1 MSPERQYELIY
12 IVAPV
17 ATDAEVETL
26 QAEIDGHVVAL
37 GGTVDK
43 TEVWGRRK
51 LAYQIGDYGE
61 GIYICQLVTGPGEMV
76 GELERRLRVR
86 DQVLRHL
93 IVRVDEDLRKARRL
107 KDKKKATVDRRRA
120 ARGLPPLPTPS
131 AVTETAAA
139 VETPA
144 AAAAAHA
151 TPKTDAAPATPEAA
165 DAAAAT
171 PETAD
176 AAPATAETDAAPET
190 APEAPPATA
199 PEPSEATSEP
209 ADDSTETATPTA
221 DAASTDAPAQTP
233 EVKE

>member
-139 VETPA
+139 
-144 AAAAAHA
+144 AAHA

>member
-1 MSPERQYELIY
+1 MSTERQYELIY

-17 ATDAEVETL
+17 ATDPEEETL

-76 GELERRLRVR
+76 AELERRLRVR

-120 ARGLPPLPTPS
+120 ARGLPPLTAPS
-131 AVTETAAA
+131 AVIETPAT

-144 AAAAAHA
+144 PAV
-151 TPKTDAAPATPEAA
+151 AAPATPEAA
-165 DAAAAT
+165 DAA
-171 PETAD
+171 
-176 AAPATAETDAAPET
+176 PET
-190 APEAPPATA
+190 APDAPPATA
-199 PEPSEATSEP
+199 PEPSEATLEP
-209 ADDSTETATPTA
+209 ADDATETAPPAAAEAATPTA

>member
-1 MSPERQYELIY
+1 MSTERQYELIY

-120 ARGLPPLPTPS
+120 ARGLPPLPAPS
-131 AVTETAAA
+131 AVTEQAAA

-144 AAAAAHA
+144 PAAAAPA
-151 TPKTDAAPATPEAA
+151 TPKTDAAP
-165 DAAAAT
+165 D
-171 PETAD
+171 
-176 AAPATAETDAAPET
+176 
-190 APEAPPATA
+190 APPATA

-209 ADDSTETATPTA
+209 ADDAIETAPPAEAEAATPTA
-221 DAASTDAPAQTP
+221 DAASTDAPAQTTP

>member
-1 MSPERQYELIY
+1 MSIERQYELIY

-43 TEVWGRRK
+43 TEAWGRRK

-61 GIYICQLVTGPGEMV
+61 GIYICQLVSGPGEMV

-120 ARGLPPLPTPS
+120 ARGLPPLPAPS
-131 AVTETAAA
+131 AVTEQAAA

-144 AAAAAHA
+144 PAAAAPA
-151 TPKTDAAPATPEAA
+151 TPKTDAAP
-165 DAAAAT
+165 D
-171 PETAD
+171 
-176 AAPATAETDAAPET
+176 
-190 APEAPPATA
+190 APPATA

-209 ADDSTETATPTA
+209 ADDATETAPPAEAEAATPTA
-221 DAASTDAPAQTP
+221 DAASTDAPAQTTP

>member
-1 MSPERQYELIY
+1 MSTERQYELIY

-17 ATDAEVETL
+17 ATDPEVETL

-120 ARGLPPLPTPS
+120 ARGLPPLTAPS
-131 AVTETAAA
+131 AVIETPAT

-144 AAAAAHA
+144 PAV
-151 TPKTDAAPATPEAA
+151 AAPATPEAA
-165 DAAAAT
+165 DAA
-171 PETAD
+171 
-176 AAPATAETDAAPET
+176 PET
-190 APEAPPATA
+190 APDAPPATA
-199 PEPSEATSEP
+199 PEPSEATLEP
-209 ADDSTETATPTA
+209 ADDATETAPPAAAEAATPTA

>member
-1 MSPERQYELIY
+1 MSIERQYELIY

-43 TEVWGRRK
+43 TEAWGRRK

-61 GIYICQLVTGPGEMV
+61 GIYICQLVSGPGEMV

-120 ARGLPPLPTPS
+120 ARGLPPLPAPS

-139 VETPA
+139 VVTPA
-144 AAAAAHA
+144 PA
-151 TPKTDAAPATPEAA
+151 AAPATP
-165 DAAAAT
+165 
-171 PETAD
+171 
-176 AAPATAETDAAPET
+176 DAAPET
-190 APEAPPATA
+190 PKTDTAPETAPDASPATA

-209 ADDSTETATPTA
+209 ADDSTETASPAEAEAATPTA

>member
-1 MSPERQYELIY
+1 MSIERQYELIY

-43 TEVWGRRK
+43 TEAWGRRK

-61 GIYICQLVTGPGEMV
+61 GIYICQLVSGPGEMV

-120 ARGLPPLPTPS
+120 ARGLPPLPAPS
-131 AVTETAAA
+131 AVTETATA

-144 AAAAAHA
+144 PAAVAPA
-151 TPKTDAAPATPEAA
+151 TPKTDAAP
-165 DAAAAT
+165 
-171 PETAD
+171 ETALD
-176 AAPATAETDAAPET
+176 
-190 APEAPPATA
+190 APPATA

-209 ADDSTETATPTA
+209 ADDSTETASPAEAEAATPTA

>member
-1 MSPERQYELIY
+1 MSTERQYELIY

-51 LAYQIGDYGE
+51 LAYQIGDYRE

-120 ARGLPPLPTPS
+120 ARGLPPLPAPS
-131 AVTETAAA
+131 AVTEQAAA

-144 AAAAAHA
+144 PAAAAPA
-151 TPKTDAAPATPEAA
+151 TPKTDAAP
-165 DAAAAT
+165 D
-171 PETAD
+171 
-176 AAPATAETDAAPET
+176 
-190 APEAPPATA
+190 APPATA

-209 ADDSTETATPTA
+209 ADDAIETAPPAEAEAATPTA
-221 DAASTDAPAQTP
+221 DAASTDAPAQTTP

>member
-1 MSPERQYELIY
+1 M
-12 IVAPV
+12 
-17 ATDAEVETL
+17 ETL

-76 GELERRLRVR
+76 AELERRLRVR

-120 ARGLPPLPTPS
+120 ARGLPPLTAPS
-131 AVTETAAA
+131 AVIETPAT

-144 AAAAAHA
+144 PAV
-151 TPKTDAAPATPEAA
+151 AAPATPEAA
-165 DAAAAT
+165 DAA
-171 PETAD
+171 PETAAD
-176 AAPATAETDAAPET
+176 
-190 APEAPPATA
+190 APPATA
-199 PEPSEATSEP
+199 PEPSEATLEP
-209 ADDSTETATPTA
+209 ADDATETAPPAAAEAATPTA

>member
-1 MSPERQYELIY
+1 MSTERQYELIY

-17 ATDAEVETL
+17 ATDAEVATL

-76 GELERRLRVR
+76 AELERRLRVR

-120 ARGLPPLPTPS
+120 ARGLP
-131 AVTETAAA
+131 
-139 VETPA
+139 
-144 AAAAAHA
+144 
-151 TPKTDAAPATPEAA
+151 
-165 DAAAAT
+165 
-171 PETAD
+171 
-176 AAPATAETDAAPET
+176 
-190 APEAPPATA
+190 
-199 PEPSEATSEP
+199 
-209 ADDSTETATPTA
+209 
-221 DAASTDAPAQTP
+221 
-233 EVKE
+233 

>member
-144 AAAAAHA
+144 AAAAAPA
-151 TPKTDAAPATPEAA
+151 TPKTDAA
-165 DAAAAT
+165 AAT
-171 PETAD
+171 P
-176 AAPATAETDAAPET
+176 ETDAAPET

>member
-1 MSPERQYELIY
+1 MSIERQYELIY

-43 TEVWGRRK
+43 TEAWGRRK

-61 GIYICQLVTGPGEMV
+61 GIYICQLVSGPGEMV

-120 ARGLPPLPTPS
+120 ARGLPPLPAPS
-131 AVTETAAA
+131 AVTETATA

-144 AAAAAHA
+144 
-151 TPKTDAAPATPEAA
+151 PA
-165 DAAAAT
+165 
-171 PETAD
+171 
-176 AAPATAETDAAPET
+176 
-190 APEAPPATA
+190 ATA
-199 PEPSEATSEP
+199 PEPSEEISEP
-209 ADDSTETATPTA
+209 ADDSTETASPAEAEAATPTA